1 MRGITGS
8 GKMYNARLL
17 IDQLLHLSLH
27 TKREHKVSSQIK
39 ALHSF
44 STHLATLKHFST
56 RTHHARAI
64 GSSYT
69 LMSAAVSRVPKC
81 SHLRSTSLVLL
92 GSPTKSTCFISFISS
107 WLPALRHRSKITL
120 RLRIRPTMRC
130 SHRQGMLTCFHPSG
144 HLLFQFQALQVTFT
158 FLASVN
164 ILTCDFS
171 CFRVITTALCV
182 PAYSRPIRMV
192 TWATYATYA
201 PVLWPIGELGGFA
214 LLWGYVDIFYCLCSR
229 FRADSRAVC
238 ACACT
243 RCIRVVPGPL
253 WLLWLLWV

>member
-8 GKMYNARLL
+8 GKTYNARLL
-17 IDQLLHLSLH
+17 VDQLLRLSSH
-27 TKREHKVSSQIK
+27 TKQEHKVSSQIK

-44 STHLATLKHFST
+44 LTHLATLKHFSM

-69 LMSAAVSRVPKC
+69 LTSAAVLRAPKC

-92 GSPTKSTCFISFISS
+92 GSPTKSARFISFISS
-107 WLPALRHRSKITL
+107 WLPALHHRSKITL
-120 RLRIRPTMRC
+120 HSRIRPTTRC
-130 SHRQGMLTCFHPSG
+130 SHRQGALTCLRPLG
-144 HLLFQFQALQVTFT
+144 HLPFRFQALQVTFT
-158 FLASVN
+158 FLASVD

-171 CFRVITTALCV
+171 CFWVITTALCV

-192 TWATYATYA
+192 TRATYATYA

-214 LLWGYVDIFYCLCSR
+214 LLWSYADIFYCLCSH
-229 FRADSRAVC
+229 FHADLRAVC
-238 ACACT
+238 ACVCT
-243 RCIRVVPGPL
+243 RCIHIVPGPL